1 MKEIRDIQK
10 RYCSQA
16 MLFSIVGAVVLII
29 IGQKAIG
36 KGLVLGTIFSIIN
49 FIIIGQTI
57 PFKLARSHSRPK
69 AGILSL
75 SSIVFRFAILSVPL
89 IISVKIDA
97 VHLIG
102 VIIGLF
108 MVQLT
113 LLFNH
118 LILDRFPASR
128 KSLNRLKSWTN

>member
-1 MKEIRDIQK
+1 MKEIKDIQK
-10 RYCSQA
+10 KYCSQA
-16 MLFSIVGAVVLII
+16 MFFAIIGAVVLII
-29 IGQKAIG
+29 LGQKAIG

-49 FIIIGQTI
+49 FVIMGQII

-75 SSIVFRFAILSVPL
+75 GSIFFRFAILSVPL

-97 VHLIG
+97 IHLIG
-102 VIIGLF
+102 VVIGLF

-113 LLFNH
+113 LLFDH
-118 LILDRFPASR
+118 LILNRFPLIR
-128 KSLNRLKSWTN
+128 KA